1 MRCSPGGQA
10 AVFAGRVLVVSMV
23 AALTACGPTD
33 AAPRA
38 ADGPAVGEPVPDERG
53 ANATLASCVIGA
65 GAVGP
70 VRLGATLDEARRAF
84 PQASFARS
92 SDGDGAAL
100 VTVTRADTALM
111 SLHALEDDAEAPID
125 WSRAIV
131 FIETFSAACRTA
143 EGIGPGS
150 LVVDVERTYG
160 PTTRITLAEIESREF
175 IEFERQPAGMIL
187 RLDYSGDF
195 AAGARETV
203 RFAPGAKL
211 LSIALAR
218 AP

>member
-1 MRCSPGGQA
+1 MRRIPGREGSSVA
-10 AVFAGRVLVVSMV
+10 WPVLVVSV
-23 AALTACGPTD
+23 LAALTACDRPD
-33 AAPRA
+33 AR
-38 ADGPAVGEPVPDERG
+38 R
-53 ANATLASCVIGA
+53 ANATVASCVIGA
-65 GAVGP
+65 DAVGP
-70 VRLGATLDEARRAF
+70 VRL
-84 PQASFARS
+84 
-92 SDGDGAAL
+92 GAAL

-111 SLHALEDDAEAPID
+111 SLHALEDDADAPID

-131 FIETFSAACRTA
+131 FIETFSPACRTA

-150 LVVDVERTYG
+150 LVVDVERTFG
-160 PTTRITLAEIESREF
+160 PTRRIVLSEIESREF